1 MFIAMQ
7 RKYLQRMAQ
16 PLKIQALHL
25 QLSMFQVL
33 HYLHIKQQNLG
44 ADSEQSRHLK
54 VQALAGEQRN
64 AKSLLSHMQ
73 MVNLILLAQ
82 LKE

>member
-7 RKYLQRMAQ
+7 RMYLIRMAQ

-33 HYLHIKQQNLG
+33 HYLHIRRQLHG
-44 ADSEQSRHLK
+44 ADSEQSRQLK
-54 VQALAGEQRN
+54 VQNQKQRN
-64 AKSLLSHMQ
+64 AKSLLSHKI
-73 MVNLILLAQ
+73 MVN
-82 LKE
+82 

>member
-1 MFIAMQ
+1 MQ
-7 RKYLQRMAQ
+7 RMYLQRMAQ
-16 PLKIQALHL
+16 PLNIQALNL

-33 HYLHIKQQNLG
+33 HYLHIRQQLHG

-54 VQALAGEQRN
+54 VQNQKQRN
-64 AKSLLSHMQ
+64 AKSLLYHMQ

>member
-7 RKYLQRMAQ
+7 RKYLQRM
-16 PLKIQALHL
+16 L
-25 QLSMFQVL
+25 QLSKVRTLNIQLSTFQVL
-33 HYLHIKQQNLG
+33 HYLHIRQQHLG
-44 ADSEQSRHLK
+44 ADLEQSRHLK
-54 VQALAGEQRN
+54 VQKQKQRN
-64 AKSLLSHMQ
+64 AKSLLYHMQ